1 MQKRFMAIWFRHLLT
16 DGLARRRPELKALP
30 FVLAAPVKNCIVIT
44 ASSPAAEREGAFTG
58 MAVAD
63 ARAAVP
69 ELLVIDDVPNQAAK
83 LLRLIGLGCI
93 RYTPVVSLDLPNSV
107 LLDISGCA
115 HLWGGEREYLKEI
128 VLKLRAAGFD
138 ARAAIADTPGTA
150 WAVARF
156 AARRPIIGSGEQTAA
171 ITGLPPAALRLE
183 SLILDKL
190 HKLGFRTIG
199 PLLDIAPQSLRR
211 RFGKDLLLRID
222 QALGGVEEYLE
233 LLIPPVPYRE
243 RLPSLEPIRTV
254 PGIEIAIEK
263 LLEMLCSRLQADGL
277 GARKTV
283 LKCHRIDGRKV
294 QVGITTTKGSHSVSH
309 LMRLFKLQINKI
321 EPALGIELFVLEA
334 LRTEEMDVVQ
344 EQLWSEAKGLG
355 DTSLAELLDR
365 IAGKVGAAAIQRF
378 LPAEH
383 HWPERSVKLAGS
395 LTEQA
400 QIAWPELPRP
410 IRLLSI
416 PESIEVM
423 ALVPDNPPKIFVHK
437 GKRHQIIKA
446 DGPERIGREWWQDS
460 GQHRD
465 YYVVEDS
472 EGSRYWVFRSGHYD
486 GGDAQWYLHGYFA

>member
-16 DGLARRRPELKALP
+16 DGLTRRRQELKDLP
-30 FVLAAPVKNCIVIT
+30 FVLASPVKNRIIIVA
-44 ASSPAAEREGAFTG
+44 ASAAAEKEGAFTG

-63 ARAAVP
+63 ARAAVS
-69 ELLVIDDVPNQAAK
+69 ELMVIDALPDQAAV

-93 RYTPVVSLDLPNSV
+93 RYTPSVALDLPDGL

-156 AARRPIIGSGEQTAA
+156 ALRRPIIASGGQAAA
-171 ITGLPPAALRLE
+171 IATLPPAALRPKPEILE
-183 SLILDKL
+183 NL
-190 HKLGFRTIG
+190 HKLGFNQIS
-199 PLLDIAPQSLRR
+199 PLLAIKSQILRR
-211 RFGKDLLLRID
+211 RFGQSLLLRID
-222 QALGGVEEYLE
+222 QALGHTEEYLQF
-233 LLIPPVPYRE
+233 LVPPVPFTE

-263 LLEMLCSRLQADGL
+263 LLEMLCSRLQAEGL
-277 GARKTV
+277 GIRKAI

-309 LMRLFKLQINKI
+309 LLRLFKLQIDKI

-334 LRTEEMDVVQ
+334 RRTEEMETVQ
-344 EQLWSEAKGLG
+344 EQLWSESKGLG

-365 IAGKVGAAAIQRF
+365 IAGKVGDAAIQRF

-383 HWPERSVKLAGS
+383 HWPELSVKLAGS
-395 LTEQA
+395 LTEQPKT
-400 QIAWPELPRP
+400 AWPELPRP
-410 IRLLSI
+410 IRLLST
-416 PESIEVM
+416 PEKIEVM
-423 ALVPDNPPKIFVHK
+423 ALVPDHPPKLFVHK
-437 GKRHQIIKA
+437 RKRHTIAKA

-460 GQHRD
+460 GEHRD
-465 YYVVEDS
+465 YYVVEDT
-472 EGSRYWVFRSGHYD
+472 EGQRYWVFRSGHYD
-486 GGDAQWYLHGYFA
+486 GSDATWYLHGYFA

>member
-16 DGLARRRPELKALP
+16 DGLARRRPELKDLP
-30 FVLAAPVKNCIVIT
+30 FVLAAPVKNKIIIT
-44 ASSPAAEREGAFTG
+44 ASSAAAEREGAFTG
-58 MAVAD
+58 MAIAD

-69 ELLVIDDVPNQAAK
+69 ELLAIDDLPGQAAK

-93 RYTPVVSLDLPNSV
+93 RYTPIVSLNLPDGV
-107 LLDISGCA
+107 MLDISGCA

-156 AARRPIIGSGEQTAA
+156 AQKRPIIASGAQAAA
-171 ITGLPPAALRLE
+171 IAGLPPAALRLE
-183 SLILDKL
+183 PAILDKL
-190 HKLGFRTIG
+190 QKLGFRNIG

-222 QALGGVEEYLE
+222 QALGRVEEYLE
-233 LLIPPVPYRE
+233 AIVPPVPYTE

-263 LLEMLCSRLQADGL
+263 LLEMLCLRLQADGL
-277 GARKTV
+277 GIRKAI

-309 LMRLFKLQINKI
+309 LMRLFKLQIDKI

-334 LRTEEMDVVQ
+334 PRTEEMEVVQ
-344 EQLWSEAKGLG
+344 ERLWAEAKGLG

-378 LPAEH
+378 LPSEN
-383 HWPERSVKLAGS
+383 HWPERSIKLAGS
-395 LTEQA
+395 LTEQP
-400 QIAWPELPRP
+400 QTAWPELPRP
-410 IRLLSI
+410 IRLLNE

-423 ALVPDNPPKIFVHK
+423 ALVPDHPPKLFVHK
-437 GKRHQIIKA
+437 GKRHTIAKA

-472 EGSRYWVFRSGHYD
+472 EGCRYWVFRSGHYD

>member
-16 DGLARRRPELKALP
+16 DGRARRQPELKDLP
-30 FVLAAPVKNCIVIT
+30 FVLAATVKNKIIIT
-44 ASSPAAEREGAFTG
+44 ASSALAEREGAFTG

-69 ELLVIDDVPNQAAK
+69 ELLAIDDVPGQAAK

-93 RYTPVVSLDLPNSV
+93 RYTPIVSLNLPDGV
-107 LLDISGCA
+107 MLDISGCT

-128 VLKLRAAGFD
+128 VLKLRVAGFD
-138 ARAAIADTPGTA
+138 ARASIADTPGTA

-156 AARRPIIGSGEQTAA
+156 AARHPIIASGDQAKTIA
-171 ITGLPPAALRLE
+171 GLPPAALRLE
-183 SLILDKL
+183 PTILEKL
-190 HKLGFRTIG
+190 QKLGFRTIG
-199 PLLDIAPQSLRR
+199 PLLAIAPQSLRR
-211 RFGKDLLLRID
+211 RFGTNLLLRID
-222 QALGGVEEYLE
+222 QALGRVEEYLE
-233 LLIPPVPYRE
+233 VLVPPVPYTE
-243 RLPSLEPIRTV
+243 RLPSLEPIQTV

-263 LLEMLCSRLQADGL
+263 LLEMLCLRLQADGL
-277 GARKTV
+277 GVRKAI
-283 LKCHRIDGRKV
+283 LKCHRIDGKKV

-309 LMRLFKLQINKI
+309 LLRLFKLQIDKL
-321 EPALGIELFVLEA
+321 EPALGIELFMMEA

-344 EQLWSEAKGLG
+344 EQLWAEAKGLG

-383 HWPERSVKLAGS
+383 HWPERSVKLANS
-395 LTEQA
+395 LTEQP
-400 QIAWPELPRP
+400 QTAWPELPRP
-410 IRLLSI
+410 IRLLNE

-423 ALVPDNPPKIFVHK
+423 ALVPDHPPKLFVHK
-437 GKRHQIIKA
+437 GKRHTIAKA

-472 EGSRYWVFRSGHYD
+472 EGCRYWVFRSGHYD
-486 GGDAQWYLHGYFA
+486 GGDAQWFLHGYFA